1 MIEYMSP
8 LRLMAIMS
16 GIIALILSFF
26 RLRSHADKRTDVW
39 LLVTFGVVIILV
51 GFFPDLINL
60 PADIL
65 SLGGQQGGR
74 LLTLLIVSTILLWFV
89 TLYQRAKSEKRY
101 YQFDD
106 LVRGLTVN
114 GFLSQNETEFTTRPI
129 IVLIPAYNEADNL
142 KEVLP
147 RIPASI
153 DSIPVVP
160 IVIDDGSDDGTVDVA
175 RKYSAMVATHPVN
188 RGGGAALKAGYDIA
202 RNLRAAV
209 VVTMDADGQHLPD
222 EIESLVIPLLSD
234 KADFVIGSRVL
245 GSCAN
250 YSRFRVLGVHMFSR
264 LISLIIGTRIT
275 DCSSGFRALRGKVI
289 EDCLLLQEQYHTAEV
304 IIEAAKRDFRIVE
317 KPVTI
322 SSRLSGESKKGHD
335 LKYGLFFLR
344 TIIKT
349 WLR

>member
-1 MIEYMSP
+1 MDYLSP
-8 LRLMAIMS
+8 LRFIAVFT
-16 GIIALILSFF
+16 GIVAVTISFF
-26 RLRSHADKRTDVW
+26 RLRFHADKRTDVW
-39 LLVTFGVVIILV
+39 LLIIFGMGIVLV
-51 GFFPDLINL
+51 GLFPGLINF

-65 SLGGQQGGR
+65 SLGEQQGGR
-74 LLTLLIVSTILLWFV
+74 LLTLMIGSNILLWFV
-89 TLYQRAKSEKRY
+89 ILYQRAKSEKRY

-106 LVRGLTVN
+106 LVRGLTVSD
-114 GFLSQNETEFTTRPI
+114 FLSQNETEFITRPI

-142 KEVLP
+142 SEVLP
-147 RIPASI
+147 RISTSI
-153 DSIPVVP
+153 DSIPVVT
-160 IVIDDGSDDGTVDVA
+160 IVIDDGSDDSTARMA
-175 RKYSAMVATHPVN
+175 RKYSALVATHPVN

-202 RNLRAAV
+202 RNLRAVV

-222 EIESLVIPLLSD
+222 EIETLVTPILSD

-264 LISLIIGTRIT
+264 LISMIIGTRIT

-304 IIEAAKRDFRIVE
+304 IIEAAKRDFKIVE
-317 KPVTI
+317 RPVTI
-322 SSRLSGESKKGHD
+322 ASRLSGESKKGHD